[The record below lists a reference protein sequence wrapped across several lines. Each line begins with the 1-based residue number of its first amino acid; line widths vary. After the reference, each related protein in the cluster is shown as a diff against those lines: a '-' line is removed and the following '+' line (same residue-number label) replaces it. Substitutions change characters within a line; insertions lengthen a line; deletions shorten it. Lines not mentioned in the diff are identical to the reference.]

1 VTINRQSPSPPV
13 AEQRPFE
20 PAPSRSTP
28 ESVWLIGAALIGAI
42 LAFLVARQVLNE
54 PPMSD
59 WVSTLLWYAV
69 RVAGI
74 GAYLMLW
81 LTTVAG
87 ICISGKFSARW
98 LPGGLL
104 FPLHQL
110 ADFALLLA
118 ALHASLLLG
127 DRFAGF
133 TPTSLVVPFQASYR
147 PLWTGFGILALYLMA
162 FLYWS
167 VEFRPRIG
175 YRAWRLI
182 HYASF
187 ATFGLAMVHG
197 LASGTDS
204 GSVPMHLMYFLTSF
218 SAVVLTYWRWRA
230 TRSR

>member
-1 VTINRQSPSPPV
+1 MTTNRQSSRPLV
-13 AEQRPFE
+13 ADERPFE
-20 PAPSRSTP
+20 STPTRSTS
-28 ESVWLIGAALIGAI
+28 EAVWLIGAALCGAI
-42 LAFLVARQVLNE
+42 LAFLFARQVLNE

-59 WVSTLLWYAV
+59 SVSTLLWYAV

-87 ICISGKFSARW
+87 LAISGRFSARW

-147 PLWTGFGILALYLMA
+147 PLWTGFGILALYLME
-162 FLYWS
+162 FVYWS
-167 VEFRPRIG
+167 VELRPRIG
-175 YRAWRLI
+175 YRAWRVI

-187 ATFGLAMVHG
+187 ATFGLAMIHG

-204 GSVPMHLMYFLTSF
+204 GSAPMRLMYFLTGL
-218 SAVVLTYWRWRA
+218 ATVALIYGRWRA
-230 TRSR
+230 TRTR